1 MTKTQVAVTG
11 FGVISA
17 LGRGPE
23 VNAAAL
29 RAGTSGIVSQR
40 PRWSDGKLR
49 SQVSGNVDAEPL
61 RELFDRKENR
71 FLCDSALL
79 AAVAMRDAV
88 AHADLS
94 PKEVEDARTG
104 IVLGT
109 GAGSS
114 MPDALELGER
124 LKTRGG
130 SKVGAYQVPLI
141 MGSSLTANLGV
152 LFHIHG
158 HSYCVTSACST
169 SAHALMLGMD
179 LIRSGRQDRVFA
191 GGAEDINMISA
202 SAFDGMGA
210 LSSAFNEEPAR
221 ASRPLD
227 KSRDG
232 FVFSGGAGVLVLEKM
247 ELAKA
252 RGAKIW
258 AILDGAA
265 ATCDGEDMV
274 LPSGK
279 GAAIAMRLALEDA
292 GVGLE
297 RIDYINL
304 HGTSTPL
311 GDAKEIEAIRDVF
324 GAKVPRFSSTKSMTG
339 HALGAAGAQEA
350 IFCILMMHGNFVAPN
365 INLEDPDP
373 IVADLPV
380 VRKTEQAELGWMLSN
395 SFGFGGTNCS
405 LIFSHPGRRE

>member
-1 MTKTQVAVTG
+1 MTNKQVAVTG
-11 FGVISA
+11 FGLISA
-17 LGRGPE
+17 LGRGAE
-23 VNAAAL
+23 ANASAL
-29 RAGTSGIVSQR
+29 RAGTSGIISKR
-40 PRWSDGKLR
+40 PQWADGKLR
-49 SQVSGNVDAEPL
+49 SQVAGNVDAEPL

-88 AHADLS
+88 SHAGLTS
-94 PKEVEDARTG
+94 KEVEDPRTG

-109 GAGSS
+109 GAGAS
-114 MPDALELGER
+114 MPDAVELGER
-124 LKTRGG
+124 LKSRGG

-158 HSYCVTSACST
+158 HSYSVTSACST
-169 SAHALMLGMD
+169 SAHALMQGLD
-179 LIRSGRQDRVFA
+179 LIRCGRQDRVFA

-210 LSSAFNEEPAR
+210 LSSAFNDDPPR

-227 KSRDG
+227 KARDG
-232 FVFSGGAGVLVLEKM
+232 FVFSGGAGVVVLEKL

-258 AILDGAA
+258 AILEGAS

-274 LPSGK
+274 APSGK
-279 GAAIAMRLALEDA
+279 GAVAAMQLAMEDA
-292 GVGLE
+292 GVGRE
-297 RIDYINL
+297 QIDYINL
-304 HGTSTPL
+304 HGTSTPV
-311 GDAKEIEAIRDVF
+311 GDVKEIEAIREVF
-324 GAKVPRFSSTKSMTG
+324 GSKSPRFSSTKSMTG
-339 HALGAAGAQEA
+339 HGLGAAGSQEA
-350 IFCILMMHGNFVAPN
+350 IFCILMMHGNFLAPN

-373 IVADLPV
+373 VVADLPV
-380 VRKTEQAELGWMLSN
+380 VRKTETAEPAWMLSN

-405 LIFSHPGRRE
+405 LIFSHPERRR